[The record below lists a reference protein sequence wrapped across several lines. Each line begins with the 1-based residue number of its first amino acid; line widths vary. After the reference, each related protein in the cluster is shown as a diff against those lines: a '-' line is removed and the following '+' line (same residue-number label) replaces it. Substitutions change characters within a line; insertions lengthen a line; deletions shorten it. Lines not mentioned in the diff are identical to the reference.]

1 MVVGTLR
8 ITLTLFESAT
18 LKDKR
23 AVVRR
28 LRDRVSNRFNAAV
41 AEVDNLDLVGTA
53 TIGVACLSNA
63 EPHAHAQLMKILRF
77 VESLALDAEI
87 SDVETE
93 IVHL

>member
-8 ITLTLFESAT
+8 LTLTLFESAT

-23 AVVRR
+23 AMVRR
-28 LRDRVSNRFNAAV
+28 VRDRVSHRFNAAV
-41 AEVDNLDLVGTA
+41 AEVDNLDLVQTA

-77 VESLALDAEI
+77 VEGLALDAQI

>member
-8 ITLTLFESAT
+8 LTLTLFKSAT

-41 AEVDNLDLVGTA
+41 AEVDSLDQVGTA

-63 EPHAHAQLMKILRF
+63 ELHAHTQLMKILRF
-77 VESLALDAEI
+77 IEALPHDAEI